1 MGVPVCRRDFDT
13 NGVGVPRRGTL
24 PGLRSGQT
32 NKLAKI
38 FCHVII
44 YKIIK

>member
-1 MGVPVCRRDFDT
+1 LGCMRDFDT

-24 PGLRSGQT
+24 PGLPEGQT
-32 NKLAKI
+32 NKFAKI

-44 YKIIK
+44 YKINICL